1 MPVAL
6 LLRNVAVAVLLMLLP
21 KRLLLLL
28 LQQNSNTHPNDALDH
43 LTRIVIV
50 TGILHPMLAASDARP
65 KKERPGLHKRSY
77 KLTITIQLGS

>member
-28 LQQNSNTHPNDALDH
+28 QQNSNTHPNDALDH

-50 TGILHPMLAASDARP
+50 KGILHPMLATSDARP